1 MMNIHLV
8 GVSHSTAP
16 LAIREKAAIGINKL
30 NDALYLLCSSLPH
43 GVILSTCNRTEVY
56 TVTIETTEIDSFGK
70 DYISHKLFDNCRE
83 YKLPLVLAQAKNL
96 YKNATIIH

>member
-1 MMNIHLV
+1 MKTIQELILV
-8 GVSHSTAP
+8 S
-16 LAIREKAAIGINKL
+16 EKKG
-30 NDALYLLCSSLPH
+30 
-43 GVILSTCNRTEVY
+43 VY